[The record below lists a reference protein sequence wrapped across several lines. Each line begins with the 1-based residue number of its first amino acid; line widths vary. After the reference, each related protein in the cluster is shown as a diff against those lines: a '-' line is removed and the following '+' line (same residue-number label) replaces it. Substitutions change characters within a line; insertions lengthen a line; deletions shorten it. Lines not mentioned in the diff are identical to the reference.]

1 MRYEIKSIGI
11 WAFIKISF
19 FLSLVIGFIFG
30 LFYAAFF
37 SMILAVGSAG
47 PYGDIADFPFEP
59 GAVGPVLLI
68 ILPIGF
74 AIGGAVINTLLGVI
88 SIVVYNLIA
97 RLTGGLEF
105 ELQSV
110 TSAAPVSG
118 VPTLPPPQPEP
129 QRFAPPPPPP
139 SPAVAPPEPEGPPA
153 SPPSSA
159 WTPPPPPPDE
169 GDRSADAGSEKP

>member
-11 WAFIKISF
+11 WAFVKISF
-19 FLSLVIGFIFG
+19 FLSLVIGFVFG

-47 PYGDIADFPFEP
+47 PYGDIGDLPFDP
-59 GAVGPVLLI
+59 GAIGPILLI

-74 AIGGAVINTLLGVI
+74 AIGSAVINTLLGVI

-118 VPTLPPPQPEP
+118 MPPVPPPQPEP

-139 SPAVAPPEPEGPPA
+139 PAAPQKPDGPPA

-159 WTPPPPPPDE
+159 WTPSPPPPDE
-169 GDRSADAGSEKP
+169 GDRPADAGSERP

>member
-11 WAFIKISF
+11 WAFVKISF
-19 FLSLVIGFIFG
+19 FLSLVIGFVFG

-37 SMILAVGSAG
+37 SMILAVGSSG
-47 PYGDIADFPFEP
+47 PYGDIGDFPFDP
-59 GAVGPVLLI
+59 GAIGPILLI
-68 ILPIGF
+68 VLPIGF
-74 AIGGAVINTLLGVI
+74 AVGSAVINTLLGVI

-110 TSAAPVSG
+110 TSPVPVS
-118 VPTLPPPQPEP
+118 VMPTAPPPPPEP
-129 QRFAPPPPPP
+129 QRYAPPPPPP
-139 SPAVAPPEPEGPPA
+139 SPGTAPQKPEGPPA
-153 SPPSSA
+153 SPPSSP

-169 GDRSADAGSEKP
+169 GDRPADAGPERP